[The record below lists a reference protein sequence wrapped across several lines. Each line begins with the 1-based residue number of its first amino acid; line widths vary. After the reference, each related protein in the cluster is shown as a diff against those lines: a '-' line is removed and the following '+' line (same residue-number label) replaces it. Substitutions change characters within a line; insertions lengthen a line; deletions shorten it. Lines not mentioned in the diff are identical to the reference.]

1 MKRMMSVIMAV
12 VIGFAC
18 VSFADAISEAK
29 ERRKARQEEVV
40 TLLKSGAA
48 EEGVNGYLVAKK
60 NEKQVEEVVKAENA
74 DRKIGYEAIAK
85 NSGMSVEDIGK
96 KAGEINK
103 KKAANK

>member
-1 MKRMMSVIMAV
+1 MKRMISIVMTL

-48 EEGVNGYLVAKK
+48 EEGEHGYLVAKK
-60 NEKQVEEVVKAENA
+60 NEKQVEAVVKAENA

-85 NSGMSVEDIGK
+85 NSGMSIEEVGK
-96 KAGEINK
+96 KAGGINK
-103 KKAANK
+103 KKAATN